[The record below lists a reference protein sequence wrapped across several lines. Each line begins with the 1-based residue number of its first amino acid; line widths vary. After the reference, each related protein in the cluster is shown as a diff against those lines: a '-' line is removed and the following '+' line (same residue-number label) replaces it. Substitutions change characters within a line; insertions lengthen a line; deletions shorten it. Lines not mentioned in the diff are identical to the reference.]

1 MDIELVK
8 KGLAEA
14 AHDGKIN
21 CAECFAVA
29 EELGVQVDGFAK
41 ILNDMDIRIIKCQLG
56 CF

>member
-1 MDIELVK
+1 MDIEIVK
-8 KGLAEA
+8 KELAGRA
-14 AHDGKIN
+14 VDGRIT

-29 EELGVQVDGFAK
+29 EKLNVPKDDFAK